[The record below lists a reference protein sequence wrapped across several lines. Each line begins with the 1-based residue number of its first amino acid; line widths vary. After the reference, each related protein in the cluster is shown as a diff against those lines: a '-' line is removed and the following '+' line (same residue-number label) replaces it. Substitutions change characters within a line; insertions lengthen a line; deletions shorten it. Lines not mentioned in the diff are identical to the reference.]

1 MPSAARYAD
10 MSRRLIRQARGE
22 LESGDL
28 MQASKKAWGAAAHFL
43 KSVAERRG
51 LRYESDEDLIE
62 AASNAK
68 RALKTP
74 EYSDLIIEAVA
85 MNANIHENWLS
96 ESQIRQGIDSIAAL
110 LERLEGAEI

>member
-10 MSRRLIRQARGE
+10 ASRRLIRQARGE
-22 LESGDL
+22 LESGDT
-28 MQASKKAWGAAAHFL
+28 MQASEKAWGAAAQFL

-68 RALKTP
+68 RARKTT
-74 EYSDLIIEAVA
+74 EYSDLIIEAMA

-110 LERLEGAEI
+110 LEKLEGAEI

>member
-1 MPSAARYAD
+1 MTTQTKTAPAAAW
-10 MSRRLIRQARGE
+10 LIAQARDE
-22 LESGDL
+22 LNRGDTVR
-28 MQASKKAWGAAAHFL
+28 ASEKAWGAAAQFL

-68 RALKTP
+68 RAPRTT

-110 LERLEGAEI
+110 LEKLDGAEI